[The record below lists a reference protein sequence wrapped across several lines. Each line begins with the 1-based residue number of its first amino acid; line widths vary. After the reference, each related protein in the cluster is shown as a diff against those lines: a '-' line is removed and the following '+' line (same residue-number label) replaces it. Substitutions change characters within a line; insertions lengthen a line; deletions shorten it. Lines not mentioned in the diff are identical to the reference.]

1 MINITSVNYL
11 LEDNGI
17 LNIKLDDDDTLLD
30 SDLVILNPVE
40 YSTLW
45 LNKTRLENDGIK
57 RVDSPNSDYIRKIFL
72 SRKKEIDTL
81 LENGKVIVVFLNPVR
96 VVAGEKGDTGN
107 YSYISNYDFMPISKD
122 YLIKNL
128 EIGKSSSPN
137 SIILKD
143 LKNYFTPYYS
153 AFKDEIKYNVYF
165 DIDTE
170 ENEHTFLANRS
181 NKSVGFIWE
190 IHNGLMV
197 FLPSPEYQK
206 NNKKLVGTLT
216 QCAKKFLLKHEITP
230 PPIWINS
237 YTLPGEDE
245 LQKDIEDLQSQVD
258 RIEEKK
264 KEVVE
269 EKNKIS
275 YYKKLLYEQGTELE
289 LVVIDA
295 FKLFGF
301 NAENRKID
309 DLEHDIIFNSD
320 KGRGIAEIEGKDNDA
335 IHISKLDQLNRV
347 VDEDFKEVGNFAQ
360 GLLIGNHYRFKVPK
374 DRENPFTDKVL
385 IFAKKKNFGLLTTFE
400 IFKAVEQILG
410 NPEDEKLKESF
421 RTKIL
426 KTEGEIITLV

>member
-11 LEDNGI
+11 LEDNRI
-17 LNIKLDDDDTLLD
+17 LNIELDDDDTLLD

-45 LNKTRLENDGIK
+45 FNKTCLGNDGIK
-57 RVDSPNSDYIRKIFL
+57 RVDSPNSDYIRKIFI
-72 SRKKEIDTL
+72 SRKKEISTL
-81 LENGKVIVVFLNPVR
+81 LENGKVIIVFLNPVR
-96 VVAGEKGDTGN
+96 MVAGEKGDTGS
-107 YSYISNYDFMPISKD
+107 YSYISNYDFMPISKG

-128 EIGKSSSPN
+128 EVGKSSSPN

-143 LKNYFTPYYS
+143 SKNYFTPYYL

-190 IHNGLMV
+190 INNGLMV

-206 NNKKLVGTLT
+206 NNKKLIGTLT

-237 YTLPGEDE
+237 YTLQGEDE

-264 KEVVE
+264 KKAVE

-289 LVVIDA
+289 FVVIDA

-335 IHISKLDQLNRV
+335 IHISKMDQLNRV
-347 VDEDFKEVGNFAQ
+347 VDEDFKEVGDFAQ
-360 GLLIGNHYRFKVPK
+360 GILIGNHYRFTKID
-374 DRENPFTDKVL
+374 DRKEPFTEKVL
-385 IFAKKKNFGLLTTFE
+385 KFAKKKNFGLITTVE
-400 IFKAVEQILG
+400 IYGAVE
-410 NPEDEKLKESF
+410 
-421 RTKIL
+421 KIL
-426 KTEGEIITLV
+426 KNPKDELLKETIRQKILTTEGEIITLV